1 MKKKYIIRLSLCLIL
16 LGIGL
21 FWYNSNSIIFNN
33 NQTNEENNIILTSD
47 LSDRIMLA
55 DILNYN
61 NEIILTEDN
70 IDNTEKIIKKQKIDT
85 GIYIEKNSRKEFLD
99 ILNLICGK
107 NYFKIDSYGY
117 LKIEKELPKNSPYS
131 EMISNYIKN
140 NHKCLIINI
149 SDTYKK
155 LYDNGAILDM
165 MIEPKSYI
173 KRIKYNN
180 SIEVILINP
189 EKLVDS
195 LDNETLYM
203 NCEEIIMNIFNHDK

>member
-1 MKKKYIIRLSLCLIL
+1 
-16 LGIGL
+16 
-21 FWYNSNSIIFNN
+21 
-33 NQTNEENNIILTSD
+33 
-47 LSDRIMLA
+47 
-55 DILNYN
+55 
-61 NEIILTEDN
+61 
-70 IDNTEKIIKKQKIDT
+70 
-85 GIYIEKNSRKEFLD
+85 
-99 ILNLICGK
+99 
-107 NYFKIDSYGY
+107 
-117 LKIEKELPKNSPYS
+117 
-131 EMISNYIKN
+131 MISNYIKN

-203 NCEEIIMNIFNHDK
+203 NCEEIIMNIFNYDK